1 MNITELKNKIFTDDS
16 FATKIEYFLSKS
28 ILENPIIHK
37 TIFVHK
43 KQKIILGKN
52 RLYSIYDLNTGEK
65 KYSGIHFQEVA
76 KYVARN
82 IKNQYLSEEIIKI
95 ENELFRYKDK
105 IEFMKNSISQR
116 PSETKLAKLSADIYQ
131 YQYIKH
137 RLIKELSRF

>member
-1 MNITELKNKIFTDDS
+1 MNTKDLKEKILNDDL
-16 FATKIEYFLSKS
+16 FASKIEYLLSKS

-37 TIFVHK
+37 TVFVHK

-82 IKNQYLSEEIIKI
+82 IKNQYLSEEIIRI

-105 IEFMKNSISQR
+105 IEFMKNSIYQR
-116 PSETKLAKLSADIYQ
+116 PSETKLAKLSADIFQ
-131 YQYIKH
+131 YQTIKH
-137 RLIKELSRF
+137 RLLKELSHS

>member
-1 MNITELKNKIFTDDS
+1 MNTKDLKEKILNDDL
-16 FATKIEYFLSKS
+16 FASKIEYLLSKS

-37 TIFVHK
+37 TVFVHK

-82 IKNQYLSEEIIKI
+82 IKNQYLSEEIIRI

-105 IEFMKNSISQR
+105 IEFMKNSIYQR

>member
-1 MNITELKNKIFTDDS
+1 MNTKDLKEKILNDDL
-16 FATKIEYFLSKS
+16 FASKIEYLLSKS

-37 TIFVHK
+37 TVFVHK

-82 IKNQYLSEEIIKI
+82 IKNQYLSEEIIRI

-105 IEFMKNSISQR
+105 IEFMKNSIYQR

-131 YQYIKH
+131 YIKH

>member
-1 MNITELKNKIFTDDS
+1 MNITELKNKILTDDS

-76 KYVARN
+76 KYVAKN
-82 IKNQYLSEEIIKI
+82 IKNKGLIHNILNL

-105 IEFMKNSISQR
+105 IDYLKLSFNHS
-116 PSETKLAKLSADIYQ
+116 PNDTKLAKLSADVYHFNKLKQ
-131 YQYIKH
+131 Q
-137 RLIKELSRF
+137 LIKELKQI